1 MSIGKST
8 TTDYGGLLREQ
19 LREPALAAE
28 YLAASIDPDHPE
40 LFLLAL
46 RNVADASG
54 GLGAMSKAT
63 ELNRQS
69 LYRMLSDDG
78 NPRLSSLVGILK
90 ALGLELA
97 IRPQDPA
104 A

>member
-1 MSIGKST
+1 MSTEKST
-8 TTDYGGLLREQ
+8 TTDYAEFLRDQ
-19 LREPALAAE
+19 LQDPALVAE
-28 YLAASIDPDHPE
+28 YLSASIDPSYPE
-40 LFLLAL
+40 QFLLAL

-63 ELNRQS
+63 ELNRQN

-78 NPRLSSLVGILK
+78 NPRLSSLVEILK

-97 IRPQDPA
+97 IRPHDSA